1 MLSSIKSFIKK
12 AIHLGKSSL
21 NIERSKYEML
31 LSEASDAIY
40 LVNNNGEITYA
51 NPSACILFGYTNE
64 ELLHKSI
71 HELIVSKADLFT
83 PFSSNIIEE
92 KGVVVQQEFVRKDA
106 STFYGEMSVRLFDDG
121 AHQAIIRDITK
132 GVIEQRL
139 LIDRE
144 KKFKILVE
152 NAFDII
158 IVISSDFKITFV
170 SPVIKKMLGYEVEE
184 VLGLNSNTFIELR
197 DRVSIKKVLKNHGVT
212 YAINDLKLIHK
223 NGQIIHCEVN
233 AVNFL
238 NDPLI
243 NGIIVNCHDISARIE
258 TENELLNTNYE
269 LDSFVYKV
277 SHDLKAPLR
286 SMLGLINLSLKEN
299 ADETVKL
306 YLDMMTRSIRNMDIF
321 IRDLTQ
327 FSRNSRMEI
336 VKEYIDFKE
345 LISKI
350 DSSLK
355 YEENATSIR
364 IETKINQEIAFY
376 SDNNRVETIISN
388 LLSNAYK
395 YHSFESNNPYINI
408 EIEVSELRVII
419 KIYDNGSGI
428 AEEFHSKIFEMF
440 FRASEKSQGSGLGLY
455 IVKSAV
461 DKLEGK
467 IKLNSILGKET
478 TFTVELPNLL
488 TRSYDGSRENV

>member
-1 MLSSIKSFIKK
+1 MLERIKSYIKK
-12 AIHLGKSSL
+12 FIHLGKSTFKPG
-21 NIERSKYEML
+21 KYEML
-31 LSEASDAIY
+31 LNEASDAIY
-40 LVNNNGEITYA
+40 LVNTSGTITYA
-51 NPSACILFGYTNE
+51 NPSACLLFGYSHD
-64 ELLHKSI
+64 ELVQRPI
-71 HELIVSKADLFT
+71 HELIVSKTDVLNA
-83 PFSSNIIEE
+83 FSTNLIQE
-92 KGVVVQQEFVRKDA
+92 KGIVVQQEFIRKDQ

-132 GVIEQRL
+132 GVIQHRL

-144 KKFKILVE
+144 KKFRILVE

-158 IVISSDFKITFV
+158 IVLSSDFKIKFV
-170 SPVIKKMLGYEVEE
+170 SPVIKKMLGYEIDE

-197 DRVSIKKVLKNHGVT
+197 DRLSIKRVLKNHGVT
-212 YAINDLKLIHK
+212 FAINDLKLIHK

-233 AVNFL
+233 AANFL

-243 NGIIVNCHDISARIE
+243 NGIIVNCHDISERIE
-258 TENELLNTNYE
+258 TEKELLNTNYE

-286 SMLGLINLSLKEN
+286 SVLGLINLSQKEN
-299 ADETVKL
+299 SNETVKL
-306 YLDMMTRSIRNMDIF
+306 YLEMMTRSIRNMDVF
-321 IRDLTQ
+321 IKDLTQ
-327 FSRNSRMEI
+327 FSRNSRMEV
-336 VKEYIDFKE
+336 VKEFIDFNE
-345 LISKI
+345 LITKI
-350 DSSLK
+350 DNNLK
-355 YEENATSIR
+355 YEENASTIH
-364 IETKINQEIAFY
+364 IEKRINQKVAFY
-376 SDNNRVETIISN
+376 SDGNRLETIIGN

-408 EIEVSELRVII
+408 QIDVSEFYCVI
-419 KIYDNGSGI
+419 KIHDNGSGI
-428 AEEFHSKIFEMF
+428 AEEFHNKIFEMF

-467 IKLNSILGKET
+467 IKLESIYGKES

-488 TRSYDGSRENV
+488 THSYDDRIEAV